1 MDRLLTLAPDVSTAI
16 GWRMKRLPI
25 IANFAIFLTSVASAT
40 HPAASAARVSF
51 KKSRMLTHLASQL
64 GQRPCQHGFPVIPSS
79 RFPSTQSMPDGSCM
93 NSIPAAERPHQTT
106 SLSAEWRCMRP
117 ALKRQDKGCVTN
129 ALLIGQRC

>member
-1 MDRLLTLAPDVSTAI
+1 MDRLHTLAPDVSTAI
-16 GWRMKRLPI
+16 GWRMKRLPN
-25 IANFAIFLTSVASAT
+25 IANLAIFLTAAASAT

-51 KKSRMLTHLASQL
+51 KESRMLTHLASQL
-64 GQRPCQHGFPVIPSS
+64 GQRPCEQGFAVIPSR

-93 NSIPAAERPHQTT
+93 NSIPAAERPLRTT

-129 ALLIGQRC
+129 AFLIVQRC